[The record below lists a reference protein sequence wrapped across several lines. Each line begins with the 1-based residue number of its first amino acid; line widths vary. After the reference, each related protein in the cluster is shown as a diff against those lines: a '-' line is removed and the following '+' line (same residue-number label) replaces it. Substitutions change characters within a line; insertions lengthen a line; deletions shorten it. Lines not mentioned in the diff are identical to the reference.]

1 VGGLVDAA
9 RYAGVGVY
17 PLDEYR
23 FGARGA
29 RALLFGYGVV
39 DEAQIGPG
47 LSRLRRVLGSS

>member
-1 VGGLVDAA
+1 
-9 RYAGVGVY
+9 VGVY

-29 RALLFGYGVV
+29 RALGFGYGVV